1 MVPYAEKH
9 FALCYSFWSLFLF
22 GFHAGKRVNI
32 WRESRRLTPQG
43 HRYRAGPSLLLSCY
57 YGTFIYYWE
66 FTLGRDPPGEVLHT
80 ATDRKGSGLLRLV
93 GGWDA
98 ILSPIRLLPEPSR
111 WGRPSSELPANYS
124 SHVLGHWCQAR
135 LGSQCEETFLPALV
149 ALDSLVPVNSGKDL
163 CVCACTCVQ
172 HVRVC
177 MRPYMCV

>member
-1 MVPYAEKH
+1 MQKNTSRSVILFEAFSSSGSMQENEWTSGESPGVSPSRGIGTGQ
-9 FALCYSFWSLFLF
+9 AL
-22 GFHAGKRVNI
+22 
-32 WRESRRLTPQG
+32 P
-43 HRYRAGPSLLLSCY
+43 LLLSCY

-177 MRPYMCV
+177 MCPYMCV